1 MQIKPHYFNTDLLFN
16 FVRSSEL
23 VMVFI
28 HLVNALIYKSQTSL
42 FLSLII
48 ILSSYVNYIFKHDI
62 SKPIFEMFGNYIPIL
77 GRGPR
82 PEGATDCGYF
92 SNCPKVEAKSFGF
105 PSGHSQF
112 AGIHAGF
119 LIRDIIKRKSK
130 NNTFSGLNKSD
141 KLSVLFLLLTIPV
154 MMYSRVYVEGCHT
167 IEQTIF
173 GSLIGYSM
181 GYFSYDI
188 YDKYKNNINSIL
200 NLNSNLNRILIF
212 VVCIFLFFI

>member
-1 MQIKPHYFNTDLLFN
+1 MEIKPHYFNLDLLFN

-28 HLVNALIYKSQTSL
+28 HLTNGLIYKSQTSL
-42 FLSLII
+42 ILSIII
-48 ILSSYVNYIFKHDI
+48 ILSSYVNYFFKHDI
-62 SKPIFEMFGNYIPIL
+62 SKPIFEKFNDNIPIF
-77 GRGPR
+77 GRGSR

-92 SNCPKVEAKSFGF
+92 SNCPKVKAKSFGF

-112 AGIHAGF
+112 AGLHAGF
-119 LIRDIIKRKSK
+119 LIKDIIKRKSK
-130 NNTFSGLNKSD
+130 KNSFNSLSKSD
-141 KLSVLFLLLTIPV
+141 KLSVIFLLLSIPL

-181 GYFSYDI
+181 GYFGYDI
-188 YDKYKNNINSIL
+188 YDHYKLKINNIF
-200 NLNSNLNRILIF
+200 NLNSTFTRIIIF
-212 VVCIFLFFI
+212 LVCIFLFNI

>member
-1 MQIKPHYFNTDLLFN
+1 MQVKPHYFNTNLLFN

-28 HLVNALIYKSQTSL
+28 HLINALIYKSQTSL
-42 FLSLII
+42 ILSVII

-82 PEGATDCGYF
+82 PEGASDCGYF

-119 LIRDIIKRKSK
+119 LIRDIIKRKST

-173 GSLIGYSM
+173 GSIIGYSM

-212 VVCIFLFFI
+212 IVCIFLFFI